1 MTSPL
6 IQVVDENDNFIK
18 GMSMHDAHNEGLLHR
33 LSRVILEDENGKVL
47 LQKRVINTSV
57 YPGRWDTSAA
67 GHVDVGETYLEAA
80 KRELGEEIGI
90 EGIELHEIG
99 HYKISVVFNNR
110 KLSHFTKVYRS
121 VIKSDAN
128 LILEASEVSSVK
140 WFSVDEIKEL
150 VKTSPELFTE
160 GVDEIMN
167 RYY

>member
-1 MTSPL
+1 M
-6 IQVVDENDNFIK
+6 
-18 GMSMHDAHNEGLLHR
+18 
-33 LSRVILEDENGKVL
+33 
-47 LQKRVINTSV
+47 
-57 YPGRWDTSAA
+57 
-67 GHVDVGETYLEAA
+67 
-80 KRELGEEIGI
+80 
-90 EGIELHEIG
+90 
-99 HYKISVVFNNR
+99 VFNNR